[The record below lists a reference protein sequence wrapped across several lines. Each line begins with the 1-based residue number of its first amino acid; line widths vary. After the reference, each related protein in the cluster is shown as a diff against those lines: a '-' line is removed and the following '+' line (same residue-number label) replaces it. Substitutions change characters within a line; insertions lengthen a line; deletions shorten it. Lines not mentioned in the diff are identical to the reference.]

1 MAKQKQ
7 LFICRE
13 CGQEYPK
20 WNGRCAGCGSWNSIE
35 EATPAEIMAG
45 GKSAAP
51 AGEFKYSRIGEISYE
66 DETRYGTGISELDRV
81 LGGGL
86 VKGSL
91 VLISGDPG
99 IGKSTL
105 LLQICG
111 YMGNDHTILYVSG
124 EESERQI
131 KLRADRLGVASD
143 NLFLASNNNCESII
157 HAVVQNKPEI
167 VIIDS
172 IQTIT
177 SNAITSSAGSI
188 VQVRECTNAFMRMA
202 KSEEIPVFIVSHV
215 NKDGGIA
222 GPKIMEHIVDT
233 VLYFEG
239 EKQLSYRILR
249 AFKNRFGSTNEIGVF
264 NMDDDGLKEV
274 TNPSEM
280 MLSGRISSVSG
291 SCVVCSVE
299 GTRPILAEVQALVTK
314 SSLSAPRRVA
324 NGFDYNRLYMI
335 LAVLEKR
342 TGFFYGGV
350 DVYVNIVGGLR
361 LDEPAADLAVAM
373 ALYSGLCDKVIPEK
387 VMVFGEVGLGGEI
400 RAVSHVRERVKEAAR
415 LGFEKCIIPKQ
426 NFSSLSKSEGY
437 GIQIIGVRTLEQAFR
452 AITDKPKECTE

>member
-1 MAKQKQ
+1 MAKNKTV
-7 LFICRE
+7 FVCSE
-13 CGQEYPK
+13 CGQEYSK
-20 WNGRCAGCGSWNSIE
+20 WNGRCTACGSWNTIE
-35 EATPAEIMAG
+35 ETEPVPLIG
-45 GKSAAP
+45 GKAAAP
-51 AGEFKYSRIGEISYE
+51 VGELKFSPIGDVSFE
-66 DETRYGTGISELDRV
+66 DETRYSTGISELDRV

-91 VLISGDPG
+91 VLIGGDPG

-111 YMGNDHTILYVSG
+111 FMGGEHSILYVSG

-131 KLRADRLGVASD
+131 KLRADRLGVSG
-143 NLFLASNNNCESII
+143 NGGLMLASGNNCESII
-157 HAVVQNKPEI
+157 QAVKKSKSDI

-177 SNAITSSAGSI
+177 SSAISSSAGSI
-188 VQVRECTNAFMRMA
+188 VQVRECTNAFMHLA
-202 KSEEIPVFIVSHV
+202 KSEEIPIFIVSHV

-239 EKQLSYRILR
+239 EKQISYRILR
-249 AFKNRFGSTNEIGVF
+249 AVKNRFGSTNEIGVF
-264 NMDDDGLKEV
+264 NMDDDGLHEV
-274 TNPSEM
+274 ANPSET
-280 MLSGRISSVSG
+280 MLSGRISTVSG
-291 SCVVCSVE
+291 SAVVCTLE
-299 GTRPILAEVQALVTK
+299 GTRPILSEVQALVTK

-324 NGFDYNRLYMI
+324 TGFDYNRLYMI

-342 TGFFYGGV
+342 TGFFFGGV
-350 DVYVNIVGGLR
+350 DVYVNVVGGLK
-361 LDEPAADLAVAM
+361 LDEPAADLAVAL

-387 VMVFGEVGLGGEI
+387 LMVFGEVGLGGEI
-400 RAVSHVRERVKEAAR
+400 RAASHVRERVREGAR
-415 LGFEKCIIPKQ
+415 LGFERCIIPKQ
-426 NFSSLSKSEGY
+426 SFSSLSKNENY

-452 AITDKPKECTE
+452 AINAGKEEAK

>member
-1 MAKQKQ
+1 MAKPKT

-13 CGQEYPK
+13 CGEEYTK
-20 WNGRCAGCGSWNSIE
+20 WNGRCTSCGSWDTIE
-35 EATPAEIMAG
+35 EAKPAPLLT
-45 GKSAAP
+45 GKYSSAAELKITSL
-51 AGEFKYSRIGEISYE
+51 GDMEEGDEI
-66 DETRYGTGISELDRV
+66 RYDTGISELNRV

-91 VLISGDPG
+91 VLIGGDPG

-111 YMGNDHTILYVSG
+111 KMGGKFNILYVSG
-124 EESERQI
+124 EESSRQI
-131 KLRADRLGVASD
+131 KLRADRLGVSG
-143 NLFLASNNNCESII
+143 NGLMLASGNSCESII
-157 HAVVQNKPEI
+157 AAVIKNKPDL

-177 SNAITSSAGSI
+177 TSAAGSSAGSV
-188 VQVRECTNAFMRMA
+188 VQVRECTNAFMQLA
-202 KSEEIPVFIVSHV
+202 KSEEIPIFIVSHV

-249 AFKNRFGSTNEIGVF
+249 GIKNRFGSTNEIGVF
-264 NMDDDGLKEV
+264 CMDDDGLREV

-280 MLSGRISSVSG
+280 MLSGRLNSVSG
-291 SCVVCSVE
+291 SAVVCTIE

-314 SSLSAPRRVA
+314 STLSAPRRVS
-324 NGFDYNRLYMI
+324 NGFDYNRLNML

-342 TGFFYGGV
+342 TGFYFGGV
-350 DVYVNIVGGLR
+350 DVYVNIAGGLR
-361 LDEPAADLAVAM
+361 LDEPAADLAVAL
-373 ALYSGLCDKVIPEK
+373 ALYSGLCDKIIPDK
-387 VMVFGEVGLGGEI
+387 LIVFGEVGLGGEI
-400 RAVSHVRERVKEAAR
+400 RAASHVRERVREGAR
-415 LGFEKCIIPKQ
+415 LGFERCIIPKQ
-426 NFSSLSKSEGY
+426 SFSALNKNDSY
-437 GIQIIGVRTLEQAFR
+437 GIQIIGANTLEQAFR
-452 AITDKPKECTE
+452 AINSVRTENKK

>member
-1 MAKQKQ
+1 MAKART
-7 LFICRE
+7 LFVCRE

-20 WNGRCAGCGSWNSIE
+20 WNGRCTACGEWNTIE
-35 EATPAEIMAG
+35 EAAPPTAIAG
-45 GKSAAP
+45 KISAP
-51 AGEFKYSRIGEISYE
+51 AGEFKYSRIGDIEYE
-66 DETRYGTGISELDRV
+66 DETRYETGISELDRV

-91 VLISGDPG
+91 VLIGGDPG

-111 YMGNDHTILYVSG
+111 FMGKEHTILYVSG

-131 KLRADRLGVASD
+131 KLRAERLGVNSD
-143 NLFLASNNNCESII
+143 NLFLASNNSCESII
-157 HAVVQNKPEI
+157 HAVCANKPEV

-177 SNAITSSAGSI
+177 SSAVTSAAGSI
-188 VQVRECTNAFMRMA
+188 VQVRECTGAFMRMA

-249 AFKNRFGSTNEIGVF
+249 AIKNRFGSTNEIGVF

-280 MLSGRISSVSG
+280 MLSGRLRNISG
-291 SCVVCSVE
+291 SAVVCSVE

-314 SSLSAPRRVA
+314 SGLSAPRRVA
-324 NGFDYNRLYMI
+324 TGFDYNRLYMI

-342 TGFFYGGV
+342 TGFFFGGV

-361 LDEPAADLAVAM
+361 IDEPAADLAVAM

-387 VMVFGEVGLGGEI
+387 LMVFGEVGLGGEI
-400 RAVSHVRERVKEAAR
+400 RAVSHVRERVKEGAR

-426 NFSSLSKSEGY
+426 SFSSLSKSENY
-437 GIQIIGVRTLEQAFR
+437 GIQIIGVNTLEQAFR
-452 AITDKPKECTE
+452 AISEKKPEEK

>member
-1 MAKQKQ
+1 MPKPKTV
-7 LFICRE
+7 FICRE

-20 WNGRCAGCGSWNSIE
+20 WNGKCLSCGAWNTIE
-35 EATPAEIMAG
+35 ESVPIATPKG
-45 GKSAAP
+45 AAP
-51 AGEFKYSRIGEISYE
+51 VGEFKYSRIGEISYE
-66 DETRYGTGISELDRV
+66 DETRYTTGISELDRV

-91 VLISGDPG
+91 VLIGGDPG

-111 YMGNDHTILYVSG
+111 HMGSDHTILYVSG

-131 KLRADRLGVASD
+131 KLRAERLGVNSD

-157 HAVVQNKPEI
+157 HAVVANKPEV

-177 SNAITSSAGSI
+177 SSALNSSAGSI
-188 VQVRECTNAFMRMA
+188 VQVRECTNAFMHMA

-239 EKQLSYRILR
+239 EKQLAYRILR
-249 AFKNRFGSTNEIGVF
+249 AIKNRFGSTNEIGVF
-264 NMDDDGLKEV
+264 RMDDEGLSEV

-280 MLSGRISSVSG
+280 MLSGRLQKVAG
-291 SCVVCSVE
+291 SAVVCSLE

-314 SSLSAPRRVA
+314 SSLSAPRRVS

-335 LAVLEKR
+335 IAVLEKR
-342 TGFFYGGV
+342 TGFSFGSV

-361 LDEPAADLAVAM
+361 IDEPAADLAVAM
-373 ALYSGLCDKVIPEK
+373 ALYSGLVDRVIPEK
-387 VMVFGEVGLGGEI
+387 LMVFGEVGLGGEV
-400 RAVSHVRERVKEAAR
+400 RAVSHVRERVKEGAR
-415 LGFEKCIIPKQ
+415 LGFEKCIMPKQ
-426 NFSSLSKSEGY
+426 SFSSLSKTENY
-437 GIQIIGVRTLEQAFR
+437 GIQIIGVNTLEQAFR
-452 AITDKPKECTE
+452 AISAPKKEGEK